1 MSKNEQSLGTYKTVW
16 TSDSLTRHVCQADFE
31 ANRSELNF
39 GLAHTHPYLQ
49 RAKYHRADGKTL
61 YSTFFC
67 KATDTQNSF
76 MKMECQVL
84 KEAKEIVHTHPV

>member
-1 MSKNEQSLGTYKTVW
+1 MVCSTLLTKLSEHLTY
-16 TSDSLTRHVCQADFE
+16 RVCQADFE
-31 ANRSELNF
+31 VNRSELNF
-39 GLAHTHPYLQ
+39 GLAQTQPYLQ

-61 YSTFFC
+61 YSTFNC
-67 KATDTQNSF
+67 KATYTQNSF

>member
-1 MSKNEQSLGTYKTVW
+1 MVCSTLLTKLSEHLTY
-16 TSDSLTRHVCQADFE
+16 RACQADDFE
-31 ANRSELNF
+31 ANQSELNF
-39 GLAHTHPYLQ
+39 CLAHTQPYLQ

-67 KATDTQNSF
+67 KATYTQNSF